1 MEEIENQKRLLD
13 VTDSICF
20 EGENIDEVQKS
31 VQIQK
36 QKEKLKIKGNYFG
49 SQDTSFENFGREGES
64 SQLVF

>member
-36 QKEKLKIKGNYFG
+36 QKEKL
-49 SQDTSFENFGREGES
+49 
-64 SQLVF
+64 